1 MIYICN
7 SLKSIIMGVESKKVF
22 CVAGA
27 IIAFIL
33 SAVIADAMPSF
44 VALGCFVGVVLSFFS
59 GFYFKKLSD
68 SVIINDYANKVKTLE
83 DKLSSTKV
91 KSTKK

>member
-1 MIYICN
+1 
-7 SLKSIIMGVESKKVF
+7 MGVESKKVF

-68 SVIINDYANKVKTLE
+68 SVIINDYANRVKTL

>member
-1 MIYICN
+1 
-7 SLKSIIMGVESKKVF
+7 MGVESKKVF

-27 IIAFIL
+27 MVAFIL
-33 SAVIADAMPSF
+33 SAVIADALPSF

-68 SVIINDYANKVKTLE
+68 SVIINDYADRVKTL
-83 DKLSSTKV
+83 DKLSSTKI

>member
-1 MIYICN
+1 
-7 SLKSIIMGVESKKVF
+7 MGVESKKVF

-83 DKLSSTKV
+83 DKLSSTKI

>member
-1 MIYICN
+1 
-7 SLKSIIMGVESKKVF
+7 MGVESKKVF

-44 VALGCFVGVVLSFFS
+44 VALGCFVGVLLSFFS

-68 SVIINDYANKVKTLE
+68 SVIINEYLEQIKKLENKINSVVSKVKT
-83 DKLSSTKV
+83 
-91 KSTKK
+91 TKKNSKE

>member
-1 MIYICN
+1 
-7 SLKSIIMGVESKKVF
+7 MGVDSKKVF

-27 IIAFIL
+27 MVAFIL
-33 SAVIADAMPSF
+33 SAVIADALPSF

>member
-1 MIYICN
+1 
-7 SLKSIIMGVESKKVF
+7 MGVESKKVF

-68 SVIINDYANKVKTLE
+68 SVIINGYANKVKNLE
-83 DKLSSTKV
+83 DKISSTKV

>member
-1 MIYICN
+1 
-7 SLKSIIMGVESKKVF
+7 MGVESKKVF

-44 VALGCFVGVVLSFFS
+44 VALGCFVGVVLSFLS

-68 SVIINDYANKVKTLE
+68 SVIINDYANRVKTL

>member
-1 MIYICN
+1 
-7 SLKSIIMGVESKKVF
+7 MGVESKKVF

-68 SVIINDYANKVKTLE
+68 SVIINDYINKVKTLE

>member
-1 MIYICN
+1 
-7 SLKSIIMGVESKKVF
+7 MGVESKNVF

-27 IIAFIL
+27 MVAFIL
-33 SAVIADAMPSF
+33 SAVIADALPSF

-68 SVIINDYANKVKTLE
+68 SVTINDYANKVKTLE
-83 DKLSSTKV
+83 DKLSSAKV

>member
-1 MIYICN
+1 
-7 SLKSIIMGVESKKVF
+7 MGVESKKVF

-68 SVIINDYANKVKTLE
+68 SVIINDYANKVKALE

>member
-1 MIYICN
+1 
-7 SLKSIIMGVESKKVF
+7 MGVESKKVF

-68 SVIINDYANKVKTLE
+68 SVTINDYVNKVKTLE

>member
-1 MIYICN
+1 
-7 SLKSIIMGVESKKVF
+7 MGVESKKVF

-68 SVIINDYANKVKTLE
+68 SVIIDDYANKVKTLE

>member
-1 MIYICN
+1 
-7 SLKSIIMGVESKKVF
+7 MGVDSKKVF

-27 IIAFIL
+27 MVAFIL
-33 SAVIADAMPSF
+33 SAVIADALPSF

-68 SVIINDYANKVKTLE
+68 SVIISDYANKVKTLE
-83 DKLSSTKV
+83 DKLNSTKV

>member
-68 SVIINDYANKVKTLE
+68 SVIINDYADRVKTL
-83 DKLSSTKV
+83 DKLSSTKI

>member
-1 MIYICN
+1 
-7 SLKSIIMGVESKKVF
+7 MGVESKKVF

-59 GFYFKKLSD
+59 GFYCKKLSD
-68 SVIINDYANKVKTLE
+68 SVIINDYANRVKTL
-83 DKLSSTKV
+83 DKLSSTKI

>member
-1 MIYICN
+1 
-7 SLKSIIMGVESKKVF
+7 MGVESKKVF

>member
-1 MIYICN
+1 
-7 SLKSIIMGVESKKVF
+7 MGVESKKVF

-68 SVIINDYANKVKTLE
+68 SVTINYYADKVKTLE

>member
-1 MIYICN
+1 
-7 SLKSIIMGVESKKVF
+7 MGVESKKVF

-68 SVIINDYANKVKTLE
+68 SVIINDYADRVKTL

>member
-1 MIYICN
+1 
-7 SLKSIIMGVESKKVF
+7 MGVESKKVF

-68 SVIINDYANKVKTLE
+68 SVIINDYADRVKTL
-83 DKLSSTKV
+83 DKLSSTKI

>member
-1 MIYICN
+1 
-7 SLKSIIMGVESKKVF
+7 MGVESKKVF

-83 DKLSSTKV
+83 DKLSTTKV
-91 KSTKK
+91 KCTKK

>member
-1 MIYICN
+1 
-7 SLKSIIMGVESKKVF
+7 MGVESKKVF

-68 SVIINDYANKVKTLE
+68 SVIINDYANRVKTL
-83 DKLSSTKV
+83 DKLSSTKI

>member
-1 MIYICN
+1 
-7 SLKSIIMGVESKKVF
+7 MGVESKKVF

-68 SVIINDYANKVKTLE
+68 SVIINDYADKVKTL

>member
-1 MIYICN
+1 
-7 SLKSIIMGVESKKVF
+7 MGVESKKVF

-68 SVIINDYANKVKTLE
+68 SVIINDYANKVKTL